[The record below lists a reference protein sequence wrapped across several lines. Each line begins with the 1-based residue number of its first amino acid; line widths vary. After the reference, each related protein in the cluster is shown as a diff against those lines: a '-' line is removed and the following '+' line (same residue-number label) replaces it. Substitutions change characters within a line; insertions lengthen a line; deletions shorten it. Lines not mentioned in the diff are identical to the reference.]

1 MKKITIR
8 GRINLPAEHISAY
21 NKVKQDGY
29 RAGMKK
35 FLVDLIAT
43 SSLDFSYSGLNMV
56 LRDYNDIS
64 VAGAYLAQTLRIF
77 LWRLWVSLLFSQE
90 LHFGFM

>member
-1 MKKITIR
+1 
-8 GRINLPAEHISAY
+8 
-21 NKVKQDGY
+21 
-29 RAGMKK
+29 
-35 FLVDLIAT
+35 
-43 SSLDFSYSGLNMV
+43 MV